1 MKKILT
7 LSRFELK
14 KLFIKKSL
22 MVIIAFMCLFNI
34 INIVRHYNI
43 YADGGLN
50 DGMINRAKYTVLK
63 LYGGEL
69 TEEKL
74 NEIYRMKSQAQELA
88 AVLKEGY
95 GIIGILK

>member
-43 YADGGLN
+43 YADGGFN
-50 DGMINRAKYTVLK
+50 DGMFNRAKYTVLK

-74 NEIYRMKSQAQELA
+74 KEFVGHTPLQ
-88 AVLKEGY
+88 VLMGA
-95 GIIGILK
+95 ILGILIGWLMG